1 MSKKNA
7 RPYRPRD
14 ANQLGKHI
22 VDLAT
27 GQIEETYGPDRGA
40 ATAGVRGGKTGSH
53 VRVRGMSSKA
63 LAEVSRKMVRDKR
76 K

>member
-1 MSKKNA
+1 MSKKDA
-7 RPYRPRD
+7 RPRRPRD

-27 GQIEETYGPDRGA
+27 GQIGETYGPDRGA
-40 ATAGVRGGKTGSH
+40 VAAGARGGKTGGH
-53 VRVRGMSSKA
+53 VRVHGMSSKA
-63 LAEVSRKMVRDKR
+63 LAEISRKMVRDKR